1 MSAGKIVITDR
12 ISIIDLH
19 NLSIK
24 TINFLYL
31 IVYNYHS
38 MISIVFVDQFMRGM
52 WCIKIDEASSGYFLF
67 IKIIKI

>member
-24 TINFLYL
+24 TINFIYL
-31 IVYNYHS
+31 IVYNYHYN
-38 MISIVFVDQFMRGM
+38 D
-52 WCIKIDEASSGYFLF
+52 IDRFCRSVYAGDVVY
-67 IKIIKI
+67 